1 MFLPNLAACSRSSVR
16 YDNTMPEYQMHDA
29 VIDLPAQ
36 FKDKTMHLFTAD
48 EAGGSTFTFVVSRA
62 PMEADDTI
70 QTFTTRLV
78 SEMRKTLPGFQ
89 LSYLHESEVDGLIAR
104 EIDYRWMSD
113 GTQLHQ
119 RQTVVMS
126 PMLDGD
132 RTAISF
138 IGTTSKGF
146 TREREAT
153 YLELIG
159 SVVLKRPGASE
170 FVAEP
175 LEVGA
180 VGQVFVLHEPTRTLY
195 ALPSVAELFRHD
207 VTEMT
212 SGVTFYDAR
221 GARLSLGPAPQGM
234 QAWSR
239 PDGAFLTLWT
249 TDPLE
254 NTRLETRLD
263 GIAAVK
269 GSAGLSTVAEVR
281 AVLAAA
287 GSKLDCARAE

>member
-1 MFLPNLAACSRSSVR
+1 
-16 YDNTMPEYQMHDA
+16 MPEYQMHDA

-62 PMEADDTI
+62 PMEADDTV

-78 SEMRKTLPGFQ
+78 SEMRKTLPGFE
-89 LSYLHESEVDGLIAR
+89 LNYLHESEVDGVAAR
-104 EIDYRWMSD
+104 EIDYRWMSE

-126 PMLDGD
+126 PIPEGD
-132 RTAISF
+132 QTAISF

-146 TREREAT
+146 TRETEKT
-153 YLELIG
+153 YLELVG
-159 SVVLKRPGASE
+159 SVALKRPGASE

-175 LEVGA
+175 LDVGA
-180 VGQVFVLHEPTRTLY
+180 VGHVFVLHEPTRTLY

-207 VTEMT
+207 VTEMS

-221 GARLSLGPAPQGM
+221 GARLLLEQAPDGM
-234 QAWSR
+234 QAWR
-239 PDGAFLTLWT
+239 KPDGGFLTLWT
-249 TDPLE
+249 ADPQANAQLE
-254 NTRLETRLD
+254 GRLD
-263 GIAAVK
+263 GVVAVK
-269 GSAGLSTVAEVR
+269 GFAGLSTVAEVR
-281 AVLAAA
+281 AVLTVV
-287 GSKLDCARAE
+287 GSKPR